1 MFVKWYEIE
10 TFSGIKKVQGLGE
23 KFVAESLND
32 FNIKW
37 DRPKAIKTPFGNY
50 TPDFWCEELDIFI
63 EVKGMRTALKM
74 VGLLS
79 LLENGKKDWAKN
91 IDEIS
96 LEKMKWVHEN
106 VAQIDI
112 FINDNTN
119 DEKYET
125 FRKDLEN
132 KISGFQLIYSKKD
145 FLLYLESKCFK

>member
-1 MFVKWYEIE
+1 MLVKWYEIE
-10 TFSGIKKVQGLGE
+10 TFTGIKKVQGLGE
-23 KFVAESLND
+23 KFVAESLNN

-37 DRPKAIKTPFGNY
+37 DRPKAIKTPFGIY
-50 TPDFWCEELDIFI
+50 TPDFWCEEIGIFI

-79 LLENGKKDWAKN
+79 LLENGRAKWAGSV
-91 IDEIS
+91 DENS
-96 LEKMKWVHEN
+96 LKKMKWVHEN

-112 FINDNTN
+112 FINDNKN
-119 DEKYET
+119 DKKYET

-132 KISGFQLIYSKKD
+132 KISRFRQIYSKKD

>member
-10 TFSGIKKVQGLGE
+10 TLKGIVKVQGLGE

-79 LLENGKKDWAKN
+79 LLENGKKRVGKN
-91 IDEIS
+91 HRRNI
-96 LEKMKWVHEN
+96 
-106 VAQIDI
+106 
-112 FINDNTN
+112 
-119 DEKYET
+119 
-125 FRKDLEN
+125 FRKNEVG
-132 KISGFQLIYSKKD
+132 S
-145 FLLYLESKCFK
+145 